1 VCSWESR
8 QPPKLV
14 HGVRILALVL
24 MSDDVV
30 DSEGE
35 SSNDTQWPGYV
46 AVPTGLTECRAGFQG
61 SDWYSA
67 LLQPGLLYWQKD
79 TPSDAWDPK
88 IMLTWLILLS
98 AATAA
103 AGEPQDVVFKSMQDG
118 SEQRYVVVLP
128 EGFKAEESHSV
139 LVALHGHGSDRWQFV
154 KDERDECRAARKT
167 AASNKM
173 IFVSPDYR
181 AKTSWMGSAAEA
193 DMLQILE
200 ELRKNYRVDKV
211 VISGG
216 SMGGTAALI
225 FAALHPDQVAGVVA
239 MNDTA
244 NLIEYDQFQEAIA
257 ASFGGSKKEK
267 PDEYRRRSPELH
279 ATKLKMPIAVTTG
292 GKDRLVPPESV
303 LRLVTLLRKEKR
315 PILSI
320 HRLDGGHATNFT
332 DAMEAFEFVF
342 SRLNSD

>member
-1 VCSWESR
+1 
-8 QPPKLV
+8 
-14 HGVRILALVL
+14 
-24 MSDDVV
+24 
-30 DSEGE
+30 
-35 SSNDTQWPGYV
+35 
-46 AVPTGLTECRAGFQG
+46 
-61 SDWYSA
+61 
-67 LLQPGLLYWQKD
+67 
-79 TPSDAWDPK
+79 
-88 IMLTWLILLS
+88 MLTWLILLS
-98 AATAA
+98 AASAA
-103 AGEPQDVVFKSMQDG
+103 AAEPQDVVFKSNHDG

-154 KDERDECRAARKT
+154 KDGRDECRAARKA

-181 AKTSWMGSAAEA
+181 AKTSWMGPAAEA

-239 MNDTA
+239 MNGTA

-257 ASFGGSKKEK
+257 ASFGGSKEER

-279 ATKLKMPIAVTTG
+279 PSKLKMPIAVTTG
-292 GKDRLVPPESV
+292 GKDRLVPPESM
-303 LRLVTLLRKEKR
+303 LRLVTALRKEKR
-315 PILSI
+315 PIFSI
-320 HRLDGGHATNFT
+320 HRLDGGHATT
-332 DAMEAFEFVF
+332 YADAMEAFEFVF
-342 SRLNSD
+342 SRLESD